1 MVYVICHLSLFLLM
15 TIRRIVISPKEVATL
30 TGRSVSYARRLVRTI
45 KNETGKSRADMLTV
59 EEFCSFTKLNAEEV
73 RRALEGDK

>member
-1 MVYVICHLSLFLLM
+1 MYVICHLSLFLLM
-15 TIRRIVISPKEVATL
+15 TIRRIVISPKEVAIL
-30 TGRSVSYARRLVRTI
+30 TGRSVSYARRLVRAI

-73 RRALEGDK
+73 RRALEGDR